1 MKIFEKYFEGKILY
15 KDIDKFVN
23 SIQIKLDPDDEIVVE
38 FSTQENLQFISVNF
52 LDRVSHW
59 WKMVR
64 DKYVITDELT
74 FGEVK
79 KIYEIIK
86 SKYVEN
92 TYTINWNNHND
103 ECRFTT
109 DITKEDIMKNFKI
122 DEETFQSKIIVL

>member
-1 MKIFEKYFEGKILY
+1 
-15 KDIDKFVN
+15 
-23 SIQIKLDPDDEIVVE
+23 
-38 FSTQENLQFISVNF
+38 
-52 LDRVSHW
+52 
-59 WKMVR
+59 MVP

-86 SKYVEN
+86 SKYAEN

-109 DITKEDIMKNFKI
+109 DITAVKDWMITQEIREPKKI
-122 DEETFQSKIIVL
+122 NLKYKDNKIEVLNNNIFN

>member
-1 MKIFEKYFEGKILY
+1 MLQSELALAF
-15 KDIDKFVN
+15 KFHLN
-23 SIQIKLDPDDEIVVE
+23 
-38 FSTQENLQFISVNF
+38 
-52 LDRVSHW
+52 
-59 WKMVR
+59 MVP

-86 SKYVEN
+86 SKYAEN

-103 ECRFTT
+103 ECRFTV
-109 DITKEDIMKNFKI
+109 DITKKDIMKNFKI

>member
-1 MKIFEKYFEGKILY
+1 MLQSELALAF
-15 KDIDKFVN
+15 KFHLN
-23 SIQIKLDPDDEIVVE
+23 
-38 FSTQENLQFISVNF
+38 
-52 LDRVSHW
+52 
-59 WKMVR
+59 MVP

-86 SKYVEN
+86 SKYAEN

-109 DITKEDIMKNFKI
+109 DITKENIMKNFKI
-122 DEETFQSKIIVL
+122 DEETFKSKIIVL

>member
-1 MKIFEKYFEGKILY
+1 
-15 KDIDKFVN
+15 
-23 SIQIKLDPDDEIVVE
+23 
-38 FSTQENLQFISVNF
+38 
-52 LDRVSHW
+52 
-59 WKMVR
+59 MVP

-109 DITKEDIMKNFKI
+109 DITAVKDWMITQEIREPKKI
-122 DEETFQSKIIVL
+122 NLKYKDNKIEVLNNNIFN